1 MEFPGFNILKDA
13 FDRFVQ
19 EQKDSDIEGRIVRT
33 LAGGAKATVE
43 KGTEEFPKEFIETLA
58 GDFYNFVSSQEVAD
72 GISISARSF
81 DEEKVKELLDQSI
94 DMLKQDDIALKI
106 AQSIKDTLEKTPTD
120 DLEHLIDAAMKDSP
134 MGTRM
139 LVKVFFEQ
147 VKPQIDEMREL
158 SAEDIAERLKM
169 MAETIPT
176 DALAAQIAAVTREIT
191 PERVSKQAHDLVGK
205 LPTPSAVSGVVHEIG
220 DAASRALD
228 DVITNGTIQGAAET
242 LRTFAENAKQIVSD
256 TLSND
261 NQSKK
266 TFKKRRGGGSFDM

>member
-1 MEFPGFNILKDA
+1 MEYPGFRILKDA

-19 EQKDSDIEGRIVRT
+19 DQNGADIEGRIVRT
-33 LAGGAKATVE
+33 FATGAKSAVE
-43 KGTEEFPKEFIETLA
+43 KGTEEFPKEFIQNLA
-58 GDFYNFVSSQEVAD
+58 TDFYAFVSSQEIAD

-81 DEEKVKELLDQSI
+81 DEEKVKEMLDQAV
-94 DMLKQDDIALKI
+94 DTLKQDEVAEKI

-120 DLEHLIDAAMKDSP
+120 DLEHLIDAALQDSP
-134 MGTRM
+134 MATRM
-139 LVKVFFEQ
+139 LVKVFFER

-158 SAEDIAERLKM
+158 GVEDIADRLKQ
-169 MAETIPT
+169 MADTIPT
-176 DALAAQIAAVTREIT
+176 DALAAQVAALTREIT

-205 LPTPSAVSGVVHEIG
+205 LPTPTAVSDVLHDLG

-228 DVITNGTIQGAAET
+228 DVAANGTVKGAGEI
-242 LRTFAENAKQIVSD
+242 LGEFSRNAKEIVSR

-266 TFKKRRGGGSFDM
+266 TFKKKPGGGSFDM